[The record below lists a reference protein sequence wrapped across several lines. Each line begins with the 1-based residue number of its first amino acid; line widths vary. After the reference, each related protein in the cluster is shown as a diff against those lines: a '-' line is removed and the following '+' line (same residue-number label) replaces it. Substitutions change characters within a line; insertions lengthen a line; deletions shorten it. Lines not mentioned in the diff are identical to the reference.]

1 MQEASISDKVVSSD
15 IKLSISGNIVDVFSC
30 HSLFRELFQLVYII
44 KNTRDTTAEKKKEV
58 LEREFRIPMTK
69 KMEGE
74 VEYMCNLSDGVE
86 QRGIEKGIQKGI
98 LLTLCDLVRD
108 NIITIEEAA
117 KRANV
122 TIEEFK
128 LELNKQ

>member
-1 MQEASISDKVVSSD
+1 MHI
-15 IKLSISGNIVDVFSC
+15 FRY
-30 HSLFRELFQLVYII
+30 HSRFRELFQLVYII
-44 KNTRDTTAEKKKEV
+44 KITRDTRAEKKKEV

-86 QRGIEKGIQKGI
+86 QRGIEKGI
-98 LLTLCDLVRD
+98 LLALCDLVQD
-108 NIITIEEAA
+108 NLITIEEAA
-117 KRANV
+117 KRANMTV
-122 TIEEFK
+122 EEFE

>member
-30 HSLFRELFQLVYII
+30 HSRFRELFQLVYII
-44 KNTRDTTAEKKKEV
+44 KNTRDTRAEKRKEV

-86 QRGIEKGIQKGI
+86 QKGIEKGIV
-98 LLTLCDLVRD
+98 LTLCSLVRD
-108 NIITIEEAA
+108 NLITIEEAA
-117 KRANV
+117 KRANMTV
-122 TIEEFK
+122 EEFES
-128 LELNKQ
+128 ELNK